1 MADTME
7 LARAYITIVPSME
20 GSRQTITEEL
30 GGAADEAGSAAG
42 SRAGSAFSS
51 ALGAAARV
59 GAAAV
64 SAAATGVAA
73 LTTQAVNAY
82 SDYEQLTGGI
92 ETLYGDASAQMM
104 QYAAEAATSTG
115 QSMNEFME
123 SAIST
128 SAAMIAAVE
137 GDQARA
143 AELTNQSMID
153 MADNAN
159 KLGTDMEAIQN
170 AYRGFSRG
178 NFTMLDN
185 LALGYAGTREGM
197 QQLLAD
203 AQAISGVEYNIDSYA
218 DIVEA
223 IHTVQ
228 EEMGIAGTTSRE
240 ASETIQGS
248 IGALSASWQNLITGI
263 ADPNADLGALID
275 EVIANAETAL
285 MNIMPVIERALTG
298 IGEALVAIAPIIA
311 SRLPELIANLLPPL
325 LTAAMSIVQG
335 LAEGL
340 ISCLPALAPVAADMI
355 VQFALFVVESLPSLV
370 TSAIEIILAIVRGIT
385 DALPELIP
393 AAVSAVTE
401 ICRALTE
408 PDTLVQLLEASLQ
421 LMLALADGL
430 IAAIPDLLAAL
441 PEILSNLVQSLL
453 EWGPILVDTAMSW
466 GADLISG
473 LVDGILGGISY
484 VEDAVGSVAQS
495 IRDFIGFSEPERG
508 PLSNFHTFMPDM
520 YDLLE
525 EGIEE
530 GAPEFNATLNRSLS
544 MPGLM
549 SPDISDG
556 YVSAYAN
563 GDSGNWIFPVYI
575 GGENMGTAILTAQ
588 QRETYRRGG

>member
-30 GGAADEAGSAAG
+30 GGAADEAGSVAG
-42 SRAGSAFSS
+42 SRAGSAFSG

-82 SDYEQLTGGI
+82 SNYEQLTGGI

-123 SAIST
+123 SAIAT
-128 SAAMIAAVE
+128 SAAMISAVE

-203 AQAISGVEYNIDSYA
+203 AQAISGVEYDIDSYA

-228 EEMGIAGTTSRE
+228 EEMGIAGTTSAE

-248 IGALSASWQNLITGI
+248 IGALGASWQNLITGI

-298 IGEALVAIAPIIA
+298 IGEALVTIAPIIA
-311 SRLPELIANLLPPL
+311 SRLPELINNLMPPL

-340 ISCLPALAPVAADMI
+340 ISCLPTLAPVAADLI

-370 TSAIEIILAIVRGIT
+370 SSAIEIILAIVHGIT
-385 DALPELIP
+385 DALPQLIP
-393 AAVSAVTE
+393 AAVSAVTQ
-401 ICRALTE
+401 ICEALTE
-408 PDTLVQLLEASLQ
+408 PDTLEQLVLASIQ
-421 LMLALADGL
+421 LVIALAEG
-430 IAAIPDLLAAL
+430 IVAAL
-441 PEILSNLVQSLL
+441 PELIGGASEVVENLI
-453 EWGPILVDTAMSW
+453 EYLVERAPEVGATALQW
-466 GADLISG
+466 GADLIQN
-473 LVDGILGGISY
+473 LVDGILGGIDY
-484 VEDAVGSVAQS
+484 VEDAVSSVAQS

-520 YDLLE
+520 YELLE
-525 EGIEE
+525 EGIED

-544 MPGLM
+544 MPSLS

-556 YVSAYAN
+556 YVSNFSASN
-563 GDSGNWIFPVYI
+563 DGNIVIPVYI
-575 GGENMGTAILTAQ
+575 GQQQLDTILVRSEQ
-588 QRETYRRGG
+588 MSIYRRGG